1 MHFTKKTVAEKRSD
15 LIKGLQSKKLLRFPG
30 AYNPLCA
37 KLIAVIGFDGVY
49 VSGGVM
55 SNDLG
60 LPDIGLT
67 SLEQVSY
74 RSSQIAR
81 VTDLPTIVDIDTGF
95 GNCKKTIEVF
105 ESKGLA
111 GCHLEDQVAEKRC
124 GHLDNKELISKEEM
138 VKKIKECVKSRKD
151 KNFLIIART
160 DANTVE
166 GLYKTIDRIK
176 SYESAGADMIFPE
189 ALVSL
194 DGYKKIAQES
204 SVPILANITE
214 FGKTPLF
221 SKKELHNAGVSMVLY
236 PLTAFRAMSKAAEKI
251 YKELSSSESQEHM
264 LGEMQTRD
272 ELYDYLSYHKYE
284 KEMDDI
290 LNKKD
295 E

>member
-1 MHFTKKTVAEKRSD
+1 MRGRLFRQLVENDKEPLSIFGTVN
-15 LIKGLQSKKLLRFPG
+15 
-30 AYNPLCA
+30 AYSSVLA
-37 KLIAVIGFDGVY
+37 KNNGVKSIY
-49 VSGGVM
+49 LSGSGVAAA
-55 SNDLG
+55 SFG
-60 LPDIGLT
+60 LPDLGFTKLEDVVEDARRIT
-67 SLEQVSY
+67 S
-74 RSSQIAR
+74 AC
-81 VTDLPTIVDIDTGF
+81 DLPLLVDVDTGF
-95 GNCKKTIEVF
+95 GSLNSIQKTVKLLENENVAAI
-105 ESKGLA
+105 
-111 GCHLEDQVAEKRC
+111 HIEDQVDLKRC
-124 GHLDNKELISKEEM
+124 GHRPNKKLVSITEM
-138 VKKIKECVKSRKD
+138 Q
-151 KNFLIIART
+151 
-160 DANTVE
+160 
-166 GLYKTIDRIK
+166 DRIK
-176 SYESAGADMIFPE
+176 AAVDARINDDFVIMARSDALAVENEEMLLERINSYIEAGADMIFPE

-221 SKKELHNAGVSMVLY
+221 SKKELHNAGVSLVLY

>member
-1 MHFTKKTVAEKRSD
+1 MRGRLFRQLVENDKEPLSIFGTVNAYSSVLAKKNGVKSIYLSGSGVAAAS
-15 LIKGLQSKKLLRFPG
+15 F
-30 AYNPLCA
+30 
-37 KLIAVIGFDGVY
+37 
-49 VSGGVM
+49 
-55 SNDLG
+55 G
-60 LPDIGLT
+60 LPDLGFTKLEDVVEDARRIT
-67 SLEQVSY
+67 S
-74 RSSQIAR
+74 AC
-81 VTDLPTIVDIDTGF
+81 DLPLLVDVDTGF
-95 GNCKKTIEVF
+95 GSLNSIQKTVKMMEKENVAAI
-105 ESKGLA
+105 
-111 GCHLEDQVAEKRC
+111 HIEDQVDLKRC
-124 GHLDNKELISKEEM
+124 GHRPNKKLVSISEM
-138 VKKIKECVKSRKD
+138 Q
-151 KNFLIIART
+151 
-160 DANTVE
+160 
-166 GLYKTIDRIK
+166 DRIK
-176 SYESAGADMIFPE
+176 AAVDARIDDDFVIMARSDAFAVENEEMLLERINSYIEVGADMIFPE

-221 SKKELHNAGVSMVLY
+221 SKKELHDAGVSMVLY

-251 YKELSSSESQEHM
+251 YKELSSSESQENM

>member
-1 MHFTKKTVAEKRSD
+1 MRGRLFRQLVENDKEPLSIFGTINAYSSVLAKKNGVKSIYLSGSGVAAAS
-15 LIKGLQSKKLLRFPG
+15 F
-30 AYNPLCA
+30 
-37 KLIAVIGFDGVY
+37 
-49 VSGGVM
+49 
-55 SNDLG
+55 G
-60 LPDIGLT
+60 LPDLGFRKLEDVVEDARRIT
-67 SLEQVSY
+67 S
-74 RSSQIAR
+74 AC
-81 VTDLPTIVDIDTGF
+81 DLPLLVDVDTGF
-95 GNCKKTIEVF
+95 GSLNSIQKTVKLLENENVAAI
-105 ESKGLA
+105 
-111 GCHLEDQVAEKRC
+111 HIEDQVDLKRC
-124 GHLDNKELISKEEM
+124 GHRPNKKLVSITEM
-138 VKKIKECVKSRKD
+138 Q
-151 KNFLIIART
+151 
-160 DANTVE
+160 
-166 GLYKTIDRIK
+166 DRIK
-176 SYESAGADMIFPE
+176 AAVDARIDDDFVIMARSDALAVENEEMLLERINSYIEVGADMIFPE

-221 SKKELHNAGVSMVLY
+221 SKKELHDAGVSMVLY

-251 YKELSSSESQEHM
+251 YKELSSSESQENM

>member
-1 MHFTKKTVAEKRSD
+1 MRGRLFRQLVENDKEPLSIFGTVNAYSSVLAKKNGVKSIYLSGSGVAAAS
-15 LIKGLQSKKLLRFPG
+15 F
-30 AYNPLCA
+30 
-37 KLIAVIGFDGVY
+37 
-49 VSGGVM
+49 
-55 SNDLG
+55 G
-60 LPDIGLT
+60 LPDLGFTKLEDVVEDARRIT
-67 SLEQVSY
+67 S
-74 RSSQIAR
+74 AC
-81 VTDLPTIVDIDTGF
+81 DLPLLVDIDTGF
-95 GNCKKTIEVF
+95 GSLNSIQKTVKMMEKENVAAI
-105 ESKGLA
+105 
-111 GCHLEDQVAEKRC
+111 HIEDQVDLKRC
-124 GHLDNKELISKEEM
+124 GHRPNKKLVSITEM
-138 VKKIKECVKSRKD
+138 Q
-151 KNFLIIART
+151 
-160 DANTVE
+160 
-166 GLYKTIDRIK
+166 DRIK
-176 SYESAGADMIFPE
+176 AAVDARIDDDFVIMARSDALAVENEEMLLERINSYIEVGADMIFPE

-221 SKKELHNAGVSMVLY
+221 SKKELHDVGVSMVLY

-251 YKELSSSESQEHM
+251 YKELSSSESQENM

>member
-1 MHFTKKTVAEKRSD
+1 MRGRLFRQLVENNKEPLSIFGTVN
-15 LIKGLQSKKLLRFPG
+15 
-30 AYNPLCA
+30 AYSSVLA
-37 KLIAVIGFDGVY
+37 KNNGVKSIY
-49 VSGGVM
+49 LSGRGVAAA
-55 SNDLG
+55 SFG
-60 LPDIGLT
+60 LPDLGFTKLEDVVEDARRIT
-67 SLEQVSY
+67 S
-74 RSSQIAR
+74 AC
-81 VTDLPTIVDIDTGF
+81 DLPLLVDVDTGF
-95 GNCKKTIEVF
+95 GSLNSIQKTVKLLENENVAAI
-105 ESKGLA
+105 
-111 GCHLEDQVAEKRC
+111 HIEDQVDLKRC
-124 GHLDNKELISKEEM
+124 GHRPNKKLVSITEM
-138 VKKIKECVKSRKD
+138 QDRIKAAVD
-151 KNFLIIART
+151 ART
-160 DANTVE
+160 DDDFVIMARSDALAVE
-166 GLYKTIDRIK
+166 NEEMLLERIN
-176 SYESAGADMIFPE
+176 SYIEVGADMIFPE

-221 SKKELHNAGVSMVLY
+221 SKKELHDVGVSMVLY

>member
-1 MHFTKKTVAEKRSD
+1 MRGRLFRQLVENDKEPLSTFGTVN
-15 LIKGLQSKKLLRFPG
+15 
-30 AYNPLCA
+30 AYSSVLA
-37 KLIAVIGFDGVY
+37 KNNGVKSIY
-49 VSGGVM
+49 LSGSGVAAA
-55 SNDLG
+55 SFG
-60 LPDIGLT
+60 LPDLGFTKLEDVVEDARRIT
-67 SLEQVSY
+67 S
-74 RSSQIAR
+74 AC
-81 VTDLPTIVDIDTGF
+81 DLPLLVDVDTGF
-95 GNCKKTIEVF
+95 GSLNSIQKTVKMMEKENVAAI
-105 ESKGLA
+105 
-111 GCHLEDQVAEKRC
+111 HIEDQVDLKRC
-124 GHLDNKELISKEEM
+124 GHRPNKKLVSITEM
-138 VKKIKECVKSRKD
+138 Q
-151 KNFLIIART
+151 
-160 DANTVE
+160 
-166 GLYKTIDRIK
+166 DRIK
-176 SYESAGADMIFPE
+176 AAVDARIDDDFVIMARSDALAVENEEMLLERINSYIEVGADMIFPE

-221 SKKELHNAGVSMVLY
+221 SKKELHDAGVSMVLY

-251 YKELSSSESQEHM
+251 YKELSSSESQENM

>member
-1 MHFTKKTVAEKRSD
+1 MRGRLFRQLVENDKEPLSIFGTVN
-15 LIKGLQSKKLLRFPG
+15 
-30 AYNPLCA
+30 AYSSVLA
-37 KLIAVIGFDGVY
+37 KNNGVKSIY
-49 VSGGVM
+49 LSGSGVAAA
-55 SNDLG
+55 SFG
-60 LPDIGLT
+60 LPDLGFTKIEDVVEDARRIT
-67 SLEQVSY
+67 S
-74 RSSQIAR
+74 AC
-81 VTDLPTIVDIDTGF
+81 DLPLLVDVDTGF
-95 GNCKKTIEVF
+95 GSLNSIQKTVKMMEKENVAAI
-105 ESKGLA
+105 
-111 GCHLEDQVAEKRC
+111 HIEDQVDLKRC
-124 GHLDNKELISKEEM
+124 GHRPNKKLVSITEM
-138 VKKIKECVKSRKD
+138 Q
-151 KNFLIIART
+151 
-160 DANTVE
+160 
-166 GLYKTIDRIK
+166 DRIK
-176 SYESAGADMIFPE
+176 AAVDARIGDDFVIMARSDALAVENEEMLLERINSYIEVGADMIFPE

-221 SKKELHNAGVSMVLY
+221 SKKELHDAGVSMVLY

-251 YKELSSSESQEHM
+251 YKELSSSESQENM

>member
-1 MHFTKKTVAEKRSD
+1 MRGRLFRQLVENDKEPLSIFGTVNAYSSVLAKKNGVKAIYLSGSGVAAAS
-15 LIKGLQSKKLLRFPG
+15 F
-30 AYNPLCA
+30 
-37 KLIAVIGFDGVY
+37 
-49 VSGGVM
+49 
-55 SNDLG
+55 G
-60 LPDIGLT
+60 LPDLGFTKLEDVVEDARRIT
-67 SLEQVSY
+67 S
-74 RSSQIAR
+74 AC
-81 VTDLPTIVDIDTGF
+81 DLPLLVDVDTGF
-95 GNCKKTIEVF
+95 GSLNSIQDTVKLLEKENVAAI
-105 ESKGLA
+105 
-111 GCHLEDQVAEKRC
+111 HIEDQVNLKRC
-124 GHLDNKELISKEEM
+124 GHRPNKKLVSITEM
-138 VKKIKECVKSRKD
+138 Q
-151 KNFLIIART
+151 
-160 DANTVE
+160 
-166 GLYKTIDRIK
+166 DRIK
-176 SYESAGADMIFPE
+176 AAVDARIDDDFVIMARSDALAVENEEMLLERINSYIEVGADMIFPE

-221 SKKELHNAGVSMVLY
+221 SKKELHDAGVSMVLY

-251 YKELSSSESQEHM
+251 YKELSSSESQENM

>member
-1 MHFTKKTVAEKRSD
+1 MRGRLFRQLVENDKEPLSIFGTVN
-15 LIKGLQSKKLLRFPG
+15 
-30 AYNPLCA
+30 AYSSVLA
-37 KLIAVIGFDGVY
+37 KNNGVKSIY
-49 VSGGVM
+49 LSGSGVAAA
-55 SNDLG
+55 SFG
-60 LPDIGLT
+60 LPDLGFTKLEDVVEDARRIT
-67 SLEQVSY
+67 S
-74 RSSQIAR
+74 AC
-81 VTDLPTIVDIDTGF
+81 DLPLLVDVDTGF
-95 GNCKKTIEVF
+95 GSLNSIQKTVKMMEKENVAAI
-105 ESKGLA
+105 
-111 GCHLEDQVAEKRC
+111 HIEDQVDLKRC
-124 GHLDNKELISKEEM
+124 GHRPNKKLVSITEM
-138 VKKIKECVKSRKD
+138 Q
-151 KNFLIIART
+151 
-160 DANTVE
+160 
-166 GLYKTIDRIK
+166 DRIK
-176 SYESAGADMIFPE
+176 AAVDARTNSDFVIMARSDALAVENEEMLLERINSYIEVGADMIFPE

-221 SKKELHNAGVSMVLY
+221 SKKELHDAGVSMVLY

-251 YKELSSSESQEHM
+251 YKELSSSESQENM

>member
-1 MHFTKKTVAEKRSD
+1 MRGRLFRQLVENNKEPLSIFGTVNAYSSVLAKKNGVKSIYLSGSGVAAAS
-15 LIKGLQSKKLLRFPG
+15 F
-30 AYNPLCA
+30 
-37 KLIAVIGFDGVY
+37 
-49 VSGGVM
+49 
-55 SNDLG
+55 G
-60 LPDIGLT
+60 LPDLGFTKLEHVVEDARRIT
-67 SLEQVSY
+67 S
-74 RSSQIAR
+74 AC
-81 VTDLPTIVDIDTGF
+81 DLPLLVDVDTGF
-95 GNCKKTIEVF
+95 GSLNSIQKTVKMMEKENVAAI
-105 ESKGLA
+105 
-111 GCHLEDQVAEKRC
+111 HIEDQVDLKRC
-124 GHLDNKELISKEEM
+124 GHRPNKKLVSITEM
-138 VKKIKECVKSRKD
+138 Q
-151 KNFLIIART
+151 
-160 DANTVE
+160 
-166 GLYKTIDRIK
+166 DRIK
-176 SYESAGADMIFPE
+176 AAVDARIDDDFVIMARSDALAVENEEMLLERINSYIEVGADMIFPE

-221 SKKELHNAGVSMVLY
+221 SKKELHDAGVSMVLY

-251 YKELSSSESQEHM
+251 YKELSSSESQENM

>member
-1 MHFTKKTVAEKRSD
+1 MRGRLFRQLVENDKEPLSIFGTVN
-15 LIKGLQSKKLLRFPG
+15 
-30 AYNPLCA
+30 AYSSVLA
-37 KLIAVIGFDGVY
+37 KNNGVKSIY
-49 VSGGVM
+49 LSGSGVAAA
-55 SNDLG
+55 SFG
-60 LPDIGLT
+60 LPDLGFTKLEDVVEDARRIT
-67 SLEQVSY
+67 S
-74 RSSQIAR
+74 AC
-81 VTDLPTIVDIDTGF
+81 DLPLLVDVDTGF
-95 GNCKKTIEVF
+95 GSLNSIQKTVKMMEKENVAAI
-105 ESKGLA
+105 
-111 GCHLEDQVAEKRC
+111 HIEDQVDLKRC
-124 GHLDNKELISKEEM
+124 GHRPNKKLVSISEM
-138 VKKIKECVKSRKD
+138 Q
-151 KNFLIIART
+151 
-160 DANTVE
+160 
-166 GLYKTIDRIK
+166 DRIK
-176 SYESAGADMIFPE
+176 AAVDARIDDDFVIMARSDAFAVENEEMLLERINSYIEVGADMIFPE

-221 SKKELHNAGVSMVLY
+221 SKKELHDAGVSMVLY

-251 YKELSSSESQEHM
+251 YKELSSSESQENM

>member
-1 MHFTKKTVAEKRSD
+1 MMEKENVAA
-15 LIKGLQSKKLLRFPG
+15 IH
-30 AYNPLCA
+30 
-37 KLIAVIGFDGVY
+37 I
-49 VSGGVM
+49 
-55 SNDLG
+55 
-60 LPDIGLT
+60 
-67 SLEQVSY
+67 
-74 RSSQIAR
+74 
-81 VTDLPTIVDIDTGF
+81 
-95 GNCKKTIEVF
+95 
-105 ESKGLA
+105 
-111 GCHLEDQVAEKRC
+111 EDQVDLKRC
-124 GHLDNKELISKEEM
+124 GHRPNKKLVSITEM
-138 VKKIKECVKSRKD
+138 Q
-151 KNFLIIART
+151 
-160 DANTVE
+160 
-166 GLYKTIDRIK
+166 DRIK
-176 SYESAGADMIFPE
+176 AAVDARIDDDFVIMARSDALAVENEEMLLERINSYIEVGADMIFPE

-221 SKKELHNAGVSMVLY
+221 SKKELHDAGVSMVLY

-251 YKELSSSESQEHM
+251 YKELSSSESQENM